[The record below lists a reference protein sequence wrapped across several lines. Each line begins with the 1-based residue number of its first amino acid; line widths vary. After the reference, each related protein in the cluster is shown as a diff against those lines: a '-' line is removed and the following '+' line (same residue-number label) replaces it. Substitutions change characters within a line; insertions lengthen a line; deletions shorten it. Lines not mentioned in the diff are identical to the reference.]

1 MERVTR
7 AKAARLL
14 GVDKSTMTR
23 WVQHHPALLGDDG
36 LVDLQQLRQHRDTV
50 INPKLQTRKAAR
62 PRPAGAEEGGAATGI
77 AAAAPAPAG
86 PNLNL
91 HRERGEYAKAV
102 NQELD
107 LAERLK
113 LTLVRAEVESA
124 VKDAGEA
131 LRRTA
136 ATIARDEA
144 EKLAR
149 IEDPRQME
157 RALDDLMR
165 KVLAAGSAALIKAL
179 SDSQAA
185 DDADLADEADA
196 A

>member
-50 INPKLQTRKAAR
+50 INPKLQTRK
-62 PRPAGAEEGGAATGI
+62 AATGI